1 MVDPLVGA
9 INAGDPNR
17 LSLRAVTPQLAEAA
31 AGGGR
36 VAVTLRARR
45 AAADPEAPA
54 FLAPESGM
62 ERLVEALEAKLAEA
76 DVRTASPASS
86 VQPADTGGWLVWAS
100 PEGGS
105 SSPVHG
111 DAVVLAPPA
120 PVAADLLADV
130 APAAS
135 RLLAGIEYAP
145 VVVVTLAFARSDVTI
160 SLDASGF
167 LVPEPPASSSRRA
180 PGPRPNGGSRR
191 DRSSSGHPPAGM
203 ATIGRWS
210 SPTTTWWTSSWAT

>member
-1 MVDPLVGA
+1 
-9 INAGDPNR
+9 
-17 LSLRAVTPQLAEAA
+17 
-31 AGGGR
+31 
-36 VAVTLRARR
+36 
-45 AAADPEAPA
+45 
-54 FLAPESGM
+54 M

-86 VQPADTGGWLVWAS
+86 VQPADTGGWLVAS

-105 SSPVHG
+105 SSLVHG

-130 APAAS
+130 ASAAS

-167 LVPEPPASSSRRA
+167 SSPSLRPLSRRA

>member
-62 ERLVEALEAKLAEA
+62 ERLVEALEAKLASRRPHRVTSIERA
-76 DVRTASPASS
+76 AGGHRRLAGVGEPRGR
-86 VQPADTGGWLVWAS
+86 VQQPGPRRRCRPGATRA
-100 PEGGS
+100 GS
-105 SSPVHG
+105 RR
-111 DAVVLAPPA
+111 PPGRRRA
-120 PVAADLLADV
+120 
-130 APAAS
+130 AAS